1 MTKAGKKQHQKRV
14 SAPSTWPIHRK
25 GTTFVTKI
33 SPGPH
38 SKDYGM
44 PLIVLLRDVLNIGQ
58 TRKEI
63 KHIVSRR
70 QVLVDGRVRTDD
82 RFPVGHMDIVELPSS
97 KSIYRIQLHTSD
109 KLLPVEIE
117 EAEKDYKICKV
128 IGKRNIRGGKTQVSL
143 HDGRNIIL
151 EKDDGKAEQIKGMSS
166 IKIQVP
172 SQEIL
177 DIYNLEEGARAMVTE
192 GRHRGR
198 VGEIIDISQ
207 RYGPKAS
214 EVTFIDENGSEDAE
228 FRTALDYVFV
238 IGPELKIER

>member
-14 SAPSTWPIHRK
+14 SAPSIWPIHRK

-97 KSIYRIQLHTSD
+97 
-109 KLLPVEIE
+109 
-117 EAEKDYKICKV
+117 
-128 IGKRNIRGGKTQVSL
+128 
-143 HDGRNIIL
+143 
-151 EKDDGKAEQIKGMSS
+151 
-166 IKIQVP
+166 
-172 SQEIL
+172 
-177 DIYNLEEGARAMVTE
+177 
-192 GRHRGR
+192 
-198 VGEIIDISQ
+198 
-207 RYGPKAS
+207 
-214 EVTFIDENGSEDAE
+214 
-228 FRTALDYVFV
+228 
-238 IGPELKIER
+238 

>member
-1 MTKAGKKQHQKRV
+1 MTSAGKKQHQKRI

-25 GTTFVTKI
+25 GSTFVTKI

-38 SKDYGM
+38 SKEYGM
-44 PLIVLLRDVLNIGQ
+44 PLIVLLRDVLHVGQ

-63 KHIVSRR
+63 KHIVSTK
-70 QVLVDGRVRTDD
+70 QVLVDGRVRTND
-82 RFPVGHMDIVELPSS
+82 RFPVGHMDIVELSTS
-97 KSIYRIQLHTSD
+97 KAVYRIQLHTSN
-109 KLLPVEIE
+109 KLLPVEIGKK
-117 EAEKDYKICKV
+117 EKDFKICKI
-128 IGKRNIRGGKTQVSL
+128 IGKRNIRGGKTQISL
-143 HDGRNIIL
+143 HDGRNIVL
-151 EKDDGKAEQIKGMSS
+151 EKDDERIAQMKSMSS
-166 IKIQVP
+166 IKIQIP

-177 DIYNLEEGARAMVTE
+177 EIYALKEDARAMVTE

-198 VGEIIDISQ
+198 VGKIIDISQ

-214 EVTFIDENGSEDAE
+214 EVTFMDETGGEDAE